1 MKVDVEPVGPQKVL
15 HVERH
20 LSVKILDHKPELV
33 HRSEVGLSPVEPH
46 EVLTLEV
53 SPDSFCGKVIKVI
66 RLKHGFD
73 KDVV

>member
-1 MKVDVEPVGPQKVL
+1 MKVNVEPVGPQKVL

-20 LSVKILDHKPELV
+20 LSVKIFDHEPELV
-33 HRSEVGLSPVEPH
+33 HRSEVGLSSVEPH

-53 SPDSFCGKVIKVI
+53 SPDSFCGNVNKVI
-66 RLKHGFD
+66 RLNDGFD